1 MEHCAHFLI
10 LYHPRTLQAAARELA
25 EALRQEA
32 AADEGCTGG
41 EARLLEE
48 APAWWCG
55 GVGTRR
61 EAGRRDPTVKRLED
75 VLATQLEAPE
85 ARDTAEAESRGEE
98 SPTRQAAAA
107 ARRKH
112 LQQARNALAS

>member
-1 MEHCAHFLI
+1 
-10 LYHPRTLQAAARELA
+10 
-25 EALRQEA
+25 
-32 AADEGCTGG
+32 
-41 EARLLEE
+41 
-48 APAWWCG
+48 
-55 GVGTRR
+55 
-61 EAGRRDPTVKRLED
+61 VKRLED